1 MATVPK
7 NQTVKVSRGGSLG
20 ARARARAG
28 RRKGRRAQGVVPSCP
43 GHKASHPPAL
53 APSHP
58 CALLPLQ
65 SRHKASCPGQSGC
78 MALHPHTQGHKA
90 SRPPTLV
97 PSCPCTL
104 VPSHPCSQGTR
115 PHAQGSQGARPCT
128 QGARPHTQGVKPHT
142 QGARPRALT
151 PMQFELVFH
160 FPPPLSATVPKN
172 QTVKVS

>member
-1 MATVPK
+1 M
-7 NQTVKVSRGGSLG
+7 
-20 ARARARAG
+20 
-28 RRKGRRAQGVVPSCP
+28 PSHP

-53 APSHP
+53 APSHA

-65 SRHKASCPGQSGC
+65 SGHKASCPGQSGC

-97 PSCPCTL
+97 PSCPC
-104 VPSHPCSQGTR
+104 SQGTR
-115 PHAQGSQGARPCT
+115 PHAQGSQGARP
-128 QGARPHTQGVKPHT
+128 HTQGMKPHT

-160 FPPPLSATVPKN
+160 FPPPLSAKKSKSLVKTKSVQVSPAPEHRTTTPCTFTERQKAFIVPHHLSKISGKN
-172 QTVKVS
+172 RQSSTKVTPTSHQ